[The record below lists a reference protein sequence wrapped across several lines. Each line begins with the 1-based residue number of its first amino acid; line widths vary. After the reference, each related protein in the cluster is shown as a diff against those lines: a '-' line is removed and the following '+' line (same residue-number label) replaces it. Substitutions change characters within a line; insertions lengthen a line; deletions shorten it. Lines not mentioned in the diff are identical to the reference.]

1 MADFSIKLK
10 STIDTSSL
18 QAEINS
24 AAGKISPIKI
34 KAQLDL
40 TSIQQGLSGKA
51 AFPSA
56 VNMLLTET
64 DLKRANQFQSS
75 LQSLWSEGKITTET
89 FGDATKS
96 LSNLTSNFKEGRL
109 SVDQMREGLDGL
121 NQKYATFT
129 ETTEKAKKGILGMSQ
144 PLSDVIAKFTT
155 WYIIAGL
162 VTSAIN
168 ALKSIVTITMELDKA
183 FTSIQMVTG
192 LNKEGIAKL
201 RKEYIA
207 LAQEMGVTVD
217 TVTEGADEWL
227 RAGLEIEETTEAL
240 RASLVLSSVAQM
252 DSAEAT
258 KYLVAIMNGYHLQAN
273 QLIKVVD
280 KLSAVDMVAATS
292 SQELGEALSYSANSA
307 QLAGISLDKYIGMIA
322 TVSETTRQ
330 SASTI
335 GNSFRSI
342 FTRLQ
347 RVKIGTLETG
357 ESISDVDR
365 VLKGYGIDLR
375 KVTNNLTDMSALLD
389 LLGEKWQEYTSA
401 QKSEIATTIAGNYQR
416 ERFLVL
422 MENYQKA
429 LELSQVAFESEG
441 SAMEKYRTYLD
452 SIEASTNSLKA
463 AWTGFVNSLEASGII
478 KAVIDTLS
486 SLLSV
491 MNAIGG
497 FIDKLGVLGDV
508 IQRVLVPAL
517 VAATIAW
524 AAFHTTATMGVAA
537 ASIAAGLAV
546 VGGVYGI
553 ITEQINQATNASKNY
568 ENSLEN
574 LNKKTSEYE
583 DLVQSLAFDL
593 GEVNSAMSEKIELM
607 EKERKV
613 LKDQQQLQQRLLA
626 VEKAREELANAKRQ
640 RTRVFRAGVGF
651 TYAEDTGS
659 VQSAQENLTKALS
672 DLSEYKYDYALTRAK
687 DFVQQLTDI
696 LSSDDPTMGL
706 ENLFSDFSDLADTE
720 FGSLLNDAQ
729 GFVTEFNATL
739 SRLNIDPQEEMANA
753 DIRSKILQQY
763 NEIYNRYSLSA
774 DEEEKRY
781 AKEAMDELERQYN
794 ATFKKN
800 AKGTRNFGGGLTW
813 VGEKGPELVNLPYG
827 SEILS
832 NNRSMKLHD
841 IVSNPSSYLAGK
853 NNGNSK
859 IVNINGSINLPNVQN
874 ANDFINELMR
884 IGNNSVV
891 SFR

>member
-1 MADFSIKLK
+1 MTDFSIKLK

-18 QAEINS
+18 QTEINS

-56 VNMLLTET
+56 VDMLLTET

-121 NQKYATFT
+121 NQKYATFA

-192 LNKEGIAKL
+192 MNKEGIAKL

-207 LAQEMGVTVD
+207 LAQEMGVTVE

-258 KYLVAIMNGYHLQAN
+258 KYLVAIMNGYNLQAN

-389 LLGEKWQEYTSA
+389 LLGDKWQEYTSA

-441 SAMEKYRTYLD
+441 SAMEKYRIYLD

-478 KAVIDTLS
+478 KMFISGLSTLVKVLGKVVS
-486 SLLSV
+486 WVKTASDALNDFNKNL
-491 MNAIGG
+491 G
-497 FIDKLGVLGDV
+497 GVLGGQWIFDLIGGWLGISDSSEDV
-508 IQRVLVPAL
+508 TENTKNYTDVLEKLNKQTSIYEEL
-517 VAATIAW
+517 VQA
-524 AAFHTTATMGVAA
+524 
-537 ASIAAGLAV
+537 LAV
-546 VGGVYGI
+546 
-553 ITEQINQATNASKNY
+553 
-568 ENSLEN
+568 
-574 LNKKTSEYE
+574 
-583 DLVQSLAFDL
+583 DL

-607 EKERKV
+607 EKERKT

-739 SRLNIDPQEEMANA
+739 ARLNINPQEEMANA

-774 DEEEKRY
+774 DDEEKRL
-781 AKEAMDELERQYN
+781 AREAMDELERQYN

-859 IVNINGSINLPNVQN
+859 IININGSINLPNVQN

>member
-64 DLKRANQFQSS
+64 DLKRANQFQRS

-89 FGDATKS
+89 FGKATKS
-96 LSNLTSNFKEGRL
+96 LSNLTSNFREGKL

-121 NQKYATFT
+121 NQKYATFAK
-129 ETTEKAKKGILGMSQ
+129 TTEKAKKGILGMSQ
-144 PLSDVIAKFTT
+144 PLGDVIAKFAT
-155 WYIIAGL
+155 WYVVAGL

-192 LNKEGIAKL
+192 LNKEGIAAL

-207 LAQEMGVTVD
+207 LAQDMGVTVD

-227 RAGLEIEETTEAL
+227 RAGLNVADTTEAL
-240 RASLVLSSVAQM
+240 RASLVLSTVAQM

-258 KYLVAIMNGYHLQAN
+258 KYLVAIMNGYNLQAN

-280 KLSAVDMVAATS
+280 KLSAVDIVAATS

-375 KVTNNLTDMSALLD
+375 KVTNNLTDMSSLLD
-389 LLGEKWQEYTSA
+389 LLGDKWQEYTAA

-422 MENYQKA
+422 MENYNRA
-429 LELSQVAFESEG
+429 LELEQVALDSEG
-441 SAMEKYRTYLD
+441 SAMAKYKNYLD
-452 SIEASTNSLKA
+452 SIESSVNSLKS
-463 AWTGFVNSLEASGII
+463 AWTQFVNELQASGAI
-478 KAVIDTLS
+478 KAVINVLKGLLKVVNWLVEAFQKVQEIVNKVISVLKIVAPTLGWT
-486 SLLSV
+486 LDL
-491 MNAIGG
+491 AGG
-497 FIDKLGVLGDV
+497 KWIIDALMGLGDE
-508 IQRVLVPAL
+508 
-517 VAATIAW
+517 
-524 AAFHTTATMGVAA
+524 
-537 ASIAAGLAV
+537 
-546 VGGVYGI
+546 
-553 ITEQINQATNASKNY
+553 TEQIAKNTEHYESTLEKLNQQTSLYEELVNA
-568 ENSLEN
+568 
-574 LNKKTSEYE
+574 
-583 DLVQSLAFDL
+583 LAVDL
-593 GEVNSAMSEKIELM
+593 GEVNSAISEKISLM
-607 EKERKV
+607 EKERNA
-613 LKDQQQLQQRLLA
+613 LKQQQQLQQKLLA
-626 VEKAREELANAKRQ
+626 VEKAREELAKAKRQ

-659 VQSAQENLTKALS
+659 VQSAQENLTNALN
-672 DLSEYKYDYALTRAK
+672 DLAEYKYDYAINRAK
-687 DFVQQLTDI
+687 EFVQQLSDI
-696 LSSDDPTMGL
+696 LASDDVTVGL
-706 ENLFSDFSDLADTE
+706 ETLFSNFSDLADTE
-720 FGSLLNDAQ
+720 FSSLLMDARR
-729 GFVTEFNATL
+729 FVSEFNATL
-739 SRLNIDPQEEMANA
+739 ANSNIDPQEEMTNA
-753 DIRSKILQQY
+753 ALRAKILEEYSKIY
-763 NEIYNRYSLSA
+763 NEYGLATS
-774 DEEEKRY
+774 DEQRKLAEK
-781 AKEAMDELERQYN
+781 AMDELERKYQ

-800 AKGTRNFGGGLTW
+800 AQGTRSYGGGLTW

-841 IVSNPSSYLAGK
+841 IVSNPSSYLTGK
-853 NNGNSK
+853 NNSSSK

-874 ANDFINELMR
+874 ANDFINELMK
-884 IGNNSVV
+884 IGNNGVV